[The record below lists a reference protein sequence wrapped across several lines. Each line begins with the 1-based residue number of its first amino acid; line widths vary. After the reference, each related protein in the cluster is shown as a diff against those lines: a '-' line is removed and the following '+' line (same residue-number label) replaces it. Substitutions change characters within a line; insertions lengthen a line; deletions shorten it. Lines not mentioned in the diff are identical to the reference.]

1 MLWIPSKI
9 AQYFS
14 LHGTTQLQFII
25 KYLGPTWGY
34 LILLRVLAFKL
45 SLLFIVQQQLDIKL
59 STKLYCDWFI
69 VLLYAWIETK
79 YSWAH
84 EINSKNNHQSGDE
97 CNAAAGRW
105 KRRTI
110 RMRKHATST
119 SSPTHGLRHLMMNC
133 TWRVLCSE
141 KYRAIYRRNL

>member
-1 MLWIPSKI
+1 ML
-9 AQYFS
+9 
-14 LHGTTQLQFII
+14 QLQFIV
-25 KYLGPTWGY
+25 KYLEPYLGLLEIIVCFVIQIVHAFHCSSLISTWLPSNIVIGSLY
-34 LILLRVLAFKL
+34 VL
-45 SLLFIVQQQLDIKL
+45 S
-59 STKLYCDWFI
+59 
-69 VLLYAWIETK
+69 YAGIETK
-79 YSWAH
+79 RSWVH
-84 EINSKNNHQSGDE
+84 EINSRNNHQSGE
-97 CNAAAGRW
+97 KCNATAGRW